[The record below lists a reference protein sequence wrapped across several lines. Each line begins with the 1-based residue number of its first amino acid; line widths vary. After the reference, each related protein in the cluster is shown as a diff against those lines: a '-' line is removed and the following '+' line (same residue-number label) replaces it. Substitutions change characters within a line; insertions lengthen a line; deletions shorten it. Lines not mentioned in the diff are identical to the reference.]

1 MDECRPS
8 PRGHRQHR
16 VTQRQANNQASD
28 EQGLL
33 GKSAMQVPEYDHQ
46 YKKRRSN
53 GRVAGDG
60 DRYAATVSDDVDVM
74 SIERRSPRFVDRQG
88 RNIGTM
94 QRVKCNEHGSET
106 DR

>member
-1 MDECRPS
+1 
-8 PRGHRQHR
+8 
-16 VTQRQANNQASD
+16 
-28 EQGLL
+28 
-33 GKSAMQVPEYDHQ
+33 MQVLEYDHQ

-74 SIERRSPRFVDRQG
+74 FTERRSPRFVDRQRG
-88 RNIGTM
+88 NIGTM
-94 QRVKCNEHGSET
+94 QRVKCNEYRSEM